1 MTSRQNPNSHI
12 DLGLAIL
19 SATTPPSVRRSLDEI
34 AAYCGCSDSMIW
46 LIEKSAIHKLKK
58 AIFMRRDPMLLELVF
73 QVLGREVKRG

>member
-1 MTSRQNPNSHI
+1 
-12 DLGLAIL
+12 
-19 SATTPPSVRRSLDEI
+19 
-34 AAYCGCSDSMIW
+34 MIW